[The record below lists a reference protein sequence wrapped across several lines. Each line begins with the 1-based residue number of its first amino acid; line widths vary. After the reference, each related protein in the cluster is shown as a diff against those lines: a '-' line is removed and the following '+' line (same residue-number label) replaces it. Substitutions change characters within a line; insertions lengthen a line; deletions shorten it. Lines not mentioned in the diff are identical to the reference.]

1 MEKITLMQD
10 NIFILRYFHCEILLG
25 LPRNKYNSVNTKGN
39 KRKRN
44 NNKNKNKGK
53 EFAYK

>member
-10 NIFILRYFHCEILLG
+10 NIFILRYFHCEILSG